1 MSRARANPL
10 DSCRVG
16 ADLGGV
22 STRVE
27 AESNI
32 QRESK
37 QEREAWTV
45 TDDWPEDVPVSS
57 AEVDVIEAWLG
68 DLLDQLFGP
77 RR

>member
-10 DSCRVG
+10 DARGVG

-22 STRVE
+22 STRFE
-27 AESNI
+27 SASNI
-32 QRESK
+32 YRESK

-45 TDDWPEDVPVSS
+45 TDDWPEDVPVTR

-68 DLLDQLFGP
+68 ELFDELFKQC
-77 RR
+77 R